1 MVREI
6 TKEETM
12 PKSLME
18 KFKYF
23 WGFESEEDELLEE
36 EYQLEAERQSEVQMM
51 PSTQERP
58 GIFSSNKPQKKVVNI
73 HNNMAFKI
81 EVFEPHTFEEAVE
94 VVECLRSKRPVVINL
109 EEIDAELARKVFDFL
124 SGALCAIDG
133 KAEKVAKGIFLMAP
147 NNIQISTA
155 KSSLYNKAKESV
167 AKDNSVPSFSLRD

>member
-1 MVREI
+1 
-6 TKEETM
+6 
-12 PKSLME
+12 ME

-36 EYQLEAERQSEVQMM
+36 DYQLESERKNEAEVQ
-51 PSTQERP
+51 PSVQEKNS
-58 GIFSSNKPQKKVVNI
+58 IFSSNKPKNKVVNI

-81 EVFEPHTFEEAVE
+81 EVFEPRTFEEAVE

-133 KAEKVAKGIFLMAP
+133 KAEKISKGIFLMAP
-147 NNIQISTA
+147 NNVQISTA
-155 KSSLYNKAKESV
+155 KNTLYNSPKENTVNDSV
-167 AKDNSVPSFSLRD
+167 LPKFSLRD

>member
-1 MVREI
+1 MVQEHI
-6 TKEETM
+6 KEETM

-36 EYQLEAERQSEVQMM
+36 SYQLEAEQTNSAEVRTSLNDK
-51 PSTQERP
+51 PS
-58 GIFSSNKPQKKVVNI
+58 IFSTSKPKNKVVNI

-81 EVFEPHTFEEAVE
+81 EVFEPRTFEEAVE
-94 VVECLRSKRPVVINL
+94 VVECLRAKRPVVINL

-133 KAEKVAKGIFLMAP
+133 KAEKISKSIFLMAP
-147 NNIQISTA
+147 NNVQISAA
-155 KSSLYNKAKESV
+155 KSSLYNSAKEASTKESV
-167 AKDNSVPSFSLRD
+167 LPKFSLRD